1 MGRGAFNQLARNTA
15 LRLLKFPA
23 PVYTCQ
29 PLPTMVVTVEP
40 ERIEVDGGVGLKIQ
54 AEADYGGEAFSV
66 RGLL

>member
-1 MGRGAFNQLARNTA
+1 
-15 LRLLKFPA
+15 
-23 PVYTCQ
+23 
-29 PLPTMVVTVEP
+29 MVVTVEP